1 MPPLKKGTDASKVL
15 ALPAAQPCR
24 IRWGCRGRRLRTAK
38 KKWGWTLITPGTTH
52 CPLTNKGGK
61 FILIRVVPTEG
72 RQKYKRPLGSATHE
86 KGGFPTPSRF
96 DAFTP
101 LRRDEL
107 MLALPHPCRY
117 P

>member
-1 MPPLKKGTDASKVL
+1 MPWASF
-15 ALPAAQPCR
+15 ANCQ
-24 IRWGCRGRRLRTAK
+24 

-52 CPLTNKGGK
+52 YPLTKKGGE

-96 DAFTP
+96 DASP
-101 LRRDEL
+101 LKGLVHVGSR
-107 MLALPHPCRY
+107 
-117 P
+117 